1 MISLAGKAITQ
12 KPVLYD
18 YFKDSSNVLLAQY
31 NRSKGQEASANLGY
45 NRELFCDEFLSHVL
59 PPRLSN
65 CRGEIWDSQGNRTG
79 QLDLIIIRDDA
90 PILTLG
96 GADTVLAEGV
106 FAVIEVKSNLTR
118 EKLIEANNSLRRV
131 QGLELRSNVAIH
143 SGPMLNRP
151 LRCIFSYESA
161 TWDTLT
167 SEIIKPENA
176 GIADLICVLDKGV
189 IVSRGLLVSWNNAN
203 PFAIV
208 KGNAASIA
216 FLYQHLVGY
225 SANFM
230 ARVIDLDPYF
240 EPFNGWIDPE
250 F

>member
-1 MISLAGKAITQ
+1 MANQATAQ

-18 YFKDSSNVLLAQY
+18 YFKDSSGVLLAQY

-45 NRELFCDEFLSHVL
+45 NRELFCNEFLSHVL
-59 PPRLSN
+59 PPRLRN

-90 PILTLG
+90 PILTFG
-96 GADTVLAEGV
+96 GADTILGEGV

-118 EKLIEANNSLRRV
+118 DKLSEAINTLRRV
-131 QGLELRSNVAIH
+131 RDLRIKSIIPIH
-143 SGPMLNRP
+143 SGPMLDRP

-161 TWDTLT
+161 AWDTLT
-167 SEIIKPENA
+167 SEINKPENA

-189 IVSRGLLVSWNNAN
+189 ILSRGLLISWNNAN
-203 PFAIV
+203 PFVIIN
-208 KGNAASIA
+208 GNAASIA

-230 ARVIDLDPYF
+230 GRVIDLDPYF
-240 EPFNGWIDPE
+240 EPFNGWIDRS
-250 F
+250 

>member
-1 MISLAGKAITQ
+1 LANQAATQ
-12 KPVLYD
+12 RPVLYD
-18 YFKDSSNVLLAQY
+18 YFKASSGVLLAQY

-45 NRELFCDEFLSHVL
+45 NRELFCSEFLSHVL

-65 CRGEIWDSQGNRTG
+65 CRGEIWDSQGNQTG

-90 PILTLG
+90 PILTFG
-96 GADTVLAEGV
+96 GADTILAEGV

-118 EKLIEANNSLRRV
+118 EKLIEAINTLRKVRD
-131 QGLELRSNVAIH
+131 LELRSNTCIH

-161 TWDTLT
+161 TWNTLT
-167 SEIIKPENA
+167 SEINKPENA

-189 IVSRGLLVSWNNAN
+189 IVSRGLLVGWNNES
-203 PFAIV
+203 PFIII

-225 SANFM
+225 STNFM
-230 ARVIDLDPYF
+230 GRTIDLDTYF
-240 EPFNGWIDPE
+240 EPFNGWIEPE
-250 F
+250 L